1 MTSEQEITIFARL
14 RAHEILIQDLLC
26 HVFEDD
32 PGALRDYASRMY
44 AGLDI
49 GKLPGLSP
57 AEEARMSYE
66 TQESI
71 ARIVE
76 GTACRAEERRTR

>member
-1 MTSEQEITIFARL
+1 MTSDQEIKIFARL

-26 HVFEDD
+26 HVFEND
-32 PGALRDYASRMY
+32 PRALRDHASRIY
-44 AGLDI
+44 ARLDI
-49 GKLPGLSP
+49 GQLPGLSP
-57 AEEARMSYE
+57 TERARMSYE

-76 GTACRAEERRTR
+76 ETACRIEERRTR